1 MKKLLNRSI
10 FTQAAL
16 TTLATFGLFN
26 ANFSGA
32 IAQPAIAAPIA
43 NWSYIHHSSTATE
56 GALRGQ
62 AEVISAA
69 ATYRYMHSLAVVNYQ
84 EAYRRAIENRHAQVQ
99 RYFEDRAIVFEFRE
113 KYWPKAFVGEPRRL
127 AMEHAK
133 PKKLTASQFN
143 LHTGVL
149 KWPYELNDVKY
160 QDAKFVIDRYF
171 ARRNDQDRG
180 WGTECEVEVTRL
192 CKAMEKLVFDRSCD
206 LTPDQKIYTSNFL
219 LSVIRESQTPTSAGT
234 EIVHGDLGA
243 E

>member
-1 MKKLLNRSI
+1 MRKILNRS
-10 FTQAAL
+10 TLAQAAL
-16 TTLATFGLFN
+16 TCLATFGLFN
-26 ANFSGA
+26 ADSTDA

-69 ATYRYMHSLAVVNYQ
+69 ATYRYMDSLSVVNYQ

-99 RYFEDRAIVFEFRE
+99 RYFEERAIVLEFRE
-113 KYWPKAFVGEPRRL
+113 KYWPKAFVGEPRRR
-127 AMEHAK
+127 AMEQAT
-133 PKKLTASQFN
+133 PKRLTASQFN
-143 LHTGVL
+143 VHTGVL

-160 QDAKFVIDRYF
+160 QDARFVIDRYF

-192 CKAMEKLVFDRSCD
+192 CKAMEKLVFDRACD

-219 LSVIRESQTPTSAGT
+219 LSVIRESQTPVSGGA
-234 EIVHGDLGA
+234 EIDRDDLGA